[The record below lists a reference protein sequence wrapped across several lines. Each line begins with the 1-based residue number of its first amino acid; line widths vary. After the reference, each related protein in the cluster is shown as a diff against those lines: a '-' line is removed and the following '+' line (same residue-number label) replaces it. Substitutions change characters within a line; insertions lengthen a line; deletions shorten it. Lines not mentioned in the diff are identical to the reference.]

1 MKYCLI
7 LFTNKYSCMPII
19 LSGKCFVIDKE
30 TQTNQNTLVPAWL
43 HSFITP
49 ARLHLPF
56 LKTASVL
63 FNEGKTV

>member
-19 LSGKCFVIDKE
+19 LGGKCFVIDKE
-30 TQTNQNTLVPAWL
+30 TQTSQNTLVPAWL

-49 ARLHLPF
+49 ASLYLPF

-63 FNEGKTV
+63 FKEGKTV